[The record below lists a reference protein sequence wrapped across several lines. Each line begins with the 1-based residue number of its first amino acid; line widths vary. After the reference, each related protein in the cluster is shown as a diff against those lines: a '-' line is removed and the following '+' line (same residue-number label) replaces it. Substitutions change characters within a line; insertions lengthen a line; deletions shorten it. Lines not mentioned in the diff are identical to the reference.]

1 MHDMKEYKMTKSAK
15 SIAATKVWATRRA
28 NGLKK
33 RGRKLGVKVGPYK
46 VYSLSQ
52 MREQIKA
59 LEIRVVKLEKV
70 LG

>member
-1 MHDMKEYKMTKSAK
+1 MPRKSAK
-15 SIAATKVWATRRA
+15 SIAATKVWAARRA
-28 NGLKK
+28 EGVKK

-52 MREQIKA
+52 IREQIKA
-59 LEIRVVKLEKV
+59 LEARIVKLEKV